1 MNENETN
8 QEKKEEL
15 NQGASELKEKIS
27 SSTGELKNETVDAV
41 KQVKENMKNV
51 DVKEEAKAAK
61 GFIIEMIKNPIE
73 KIKEIA
79 NDGSNKYFK
88 TSIILVIVWMVAALL
103 GTISFKYFSWHSF
116 GSTILSYI
124 KTVLAPLVS
133 VIAMA
138 VVIFVM
144 NRKTKKSL
152 ITVLTTVVTAKLP
165 LIIARVISLLT
176 IISSNIS
183 TITSKVTSFASV
195 ISTVFMYFAIKDLFD
210 SEDEKAGFNK
220 FVVVEA
226 LYIVVAFVIYYLGIY
241 I

>member
-8 QEKKEEL
+8 QENEEVK
-15 NQGASELKEKIS
+15 QGASEFKEKIS
-27 SSTGELKNETVDAV
+27 SSTDELKNETVDAV

-61 GFIIEMIKNPIE
+61 GFIMEMIKNPIE

-88 TSIILVIVWMVAALL
+88 TAIILVIVWMVAALL
-103 GTISFKYFSWHSF
+103 GTISFKYFRWSSF
-116 GSTILSYI
+116 GSTLLSYI
-124 KTVLAPLVS
+124 KTILAPLIS

-144 NRKTKKSL
+144 NQKSKKSL

-165 LIIARVISLLT
+165 VIIARVISLLT
-176 IISSNIS
+176 LISSNIS
-183 TITSKVTSFASV
+183 TITSKITSLATV
-195 ISTVFMYFAIKDLFD
+195 ISTVFIYFAIKDLFD

-220 FVVVEA
+220 FVIVETV
-226 LYIVVAFVIYYLGIY
+226 YIVVAFVIYYLGIY

>member
-8 QEKKEEL
+8 QENEEL
-15 NQGASELKEKIS
+15 KQGANEFKEKIS
-27 SSTGELKNETVDAV
+27 SSTDELKNETVDAV

-61 GFIIEMIKNPIE
+61 GFIMEMIKNPIE

-79 NDGSNKYFK
+79 NDGANKYFK
-88 TSIILVIVWMVAALL
+88 TAIILVIVWMVAALL
-103 GTISFKYFSWHSF
+103 GTISFKYFRWSSF
-116 GSTILSYI
+116 GSTLLSYI
-124 KTVLAPLVS
+124 KTILAPLIS

-144 NRKTKKSL
+144 NQKSKKSL

-165 LIIARVISLLT
+165 VIIAKVISLLT
-176 IISSNIS
+176 LISVNIS
-183 TITSKVTSFASV
+183 TITSKITSLATV

-210 SEDEKAGFNK
+210 SEDEKTGFNK
-220 FVVVEA
+220 FVIVETV
-226 LYIVVAFVIYYLGIY
+226 YIVVAFVIYYLGIY

>member
-8 QEKKEEL
+8 QENEEL
-15 NQGASELKEKIS
+15 NQGASEFKEKIS
-27 SSTGELKNETVDAV
+27 SSTDELKNETVDAV

-61 GFIIEMIKNPIE
+61 GFIMEMIKNPIE

-88 TSIILVIVWMVAALL
+88 TAIILVIVWMVAALL
-103 GTISFKYFSWHSF
+103 GTISFKYFRWSSF
-116 GSTILSYI
+116 GSTLLSYI
-124 KTVLAPLVS
+124 KTILAPLVM

-144 NRKTKKSL
+144 NQKSKKSL

-165 LIIARVISLLT
+165 VIIARVISLLT
-176 IISSNIS
+176 LISSNIS
-183 TITSKVTSFASV
+183 TITSKITSLATV

-220 FVVVEA
+220 FVIVETV
-226 LYIVVAFVIYYLGIY
+226 YIVVAFVIYYLGIY

>member
-8 QEKKEEL
+8 QENEEL
-15 NQGASELKEKIS
+15 KQGASEFKEKIS
-27 SSTGELKNETVDAV
+27 SSTDELKNETVDAV
-41 KQVKENMKNV
+41 KQVKESMKNV

-79 NDGSNKYFK
+79 NDGGNKYFK
-88 TSIILVIVWMVAALL
+88 TAIILVIVWMVAALL
-103 GTISFKYFSWHSF
+103 GTISFKYFKWSSF
-116 GSTILSYI
+116 GSTLLSYI
-124 KTVLAPLVS
+124 KTILAPLIS

-138 VVIFVM
+138 VIIFVM
-144 NRKTKKSL
+144 NQKSKKSL

-165 LIIARVISLLT
+165 VIIAKVVSLLT
-176 IISSNIS
+176 LISMNIN
-183 TITSKVTSFASV
+183 TITSKITSLASI

-220 FVVVEA
+220 FVIVETV
-226 LYIVVAFVIYYLGIY
+226 YIVVAFVIYYLGIY

>member
-8 QEKKEEL
+8 QENEEL
-15 NQGASELKEKIS
+15 NQVANDFKEKVS
-27 SSTGELKNETVDAV
+27 SSTDELKNETVDAV

-61 GFIIEMIKNPIE
+61 GFIMEMIKNPIE

-88 TSIILVIVWMVAALL
+88 TAIILVIVWMVAALL
-103 GTISFKYFSWHSF
+103 GTISFKYFRWSSF
-116 GSTILSYI
+116 GSTLLSYI
-124 KTVLAPLVS
+124 KTILAPLVS

-144 NRKTKKSL
+144 NQKSKKSL

-165 LIIARVISLLT
+165 VIIAKVISLLT
-176 IISSNIS
+176 LISSNIS
-183 TITSKVTSFASV
+183 TITSKITSLATV

-210 SEDEKAGFNK
+210 IEDEKAGFNK
-220 FVVVEA
+220 FVIVETV
-226 LYIVVAFVIYYLGIY
+226 YIVVAFVIYYLGIY